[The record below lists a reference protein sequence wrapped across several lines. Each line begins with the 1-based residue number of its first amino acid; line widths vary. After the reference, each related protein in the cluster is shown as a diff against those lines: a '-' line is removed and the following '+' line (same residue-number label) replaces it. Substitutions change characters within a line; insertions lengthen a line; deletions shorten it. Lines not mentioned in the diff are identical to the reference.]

1 MSVYRSCQKEFEK
14 TDLQWH
20 PPQFPPRVLDAF
32 DYFQQNLKNTKRDTV
47 IAWEL
52 EYSMG
57 VQNNI
62 CLNTVLKS
70 KSGLKLER
78 FHYSSLDFIIVKL
91 NLVCWYSISKKDLTD
106 VLKPF
111 FGKISINHWPE

>member
-1 MSVYRSCQKEFEK
+1 MPVSSSCQKEFIK

-47 IAWEL
+47 ITREL
-52 EYSMG
+52 KYSMG

-62 CLNTVLKS
+62 CLNTILKW

-78 FHYSSLDFIIVKL
+78 WLESWFYH
-91 NLVCWYSISKKDLTD
+91 
-106 VLKPF
+106 
-111 FGKISINHWPE
+111 H